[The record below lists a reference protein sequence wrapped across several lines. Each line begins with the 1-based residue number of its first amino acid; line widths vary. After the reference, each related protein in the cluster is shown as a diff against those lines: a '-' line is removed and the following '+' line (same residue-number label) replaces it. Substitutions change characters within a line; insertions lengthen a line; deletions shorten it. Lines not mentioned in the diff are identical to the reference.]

1 MLKST
6 LFIILFFSLTS
17 IQKSEAIQE
26 EKTGTL
32 KIGLSNIRNNNGYIY
47 IFLYQYDNQYPYNP
61 YKHYKVDKSKVK
73 DGVLIAK
80 ISNLAFRTNYAIS
93 LIDDENNNED
103 LDRWLGIPHEGYGFS
118 NNVKPF
124 LSLPKYNDLC
134 FDFKQSKNT
143 KIKLQ
148 YVL

>member
-1 MLKST
+1 MVKSV
-6 LFIILFFSLTS
+6 LILCLCYLSWS
-17 IQKSEAIQE
+17 IQSIDSIEVD
-26 EKTGTL
+26 GTL
-32 KIGLSNIRNNNGYIY
+32 DINLSNIRNNNGYIY
-47 IFLYQYDNQYPYNP
+47 IFIYQYDNQYPYNP
-61 YKHYKVDKSKVK
+61 YKHYKVNKSKVK
-73 DGVLIAK
+73 NGILTAR
-80 ISNLAFRTNYAIS
+80 ISDLNFKNNYVIT

-124 LSLPKYNDLC
+124 LSMPDFNELT
-134 FDFKQSKNT
+134 FDFKYSQKL